1 MQTCTTIVGVIE
13 LRMQKVGYAT
23 TQKRYGI
30 GSSTVTLIMKRFKE
44 LGIPL
49 EELKAMPPEAVVEA
63 FYPPENLKR
72 TEKPLPDFFQIH
84 ARMAA
89 MEHPNLAFLWL
100 EYKEQHPN
108 GYQLSQFYELYRV
121 FLEENFGQSCVIH
134 PQTGRRSGA

>member
-1 MQTCTTIVGVIE
+1 MQTYKTIVGVIE

-44 LGIPL
+44 LGISL
-49 EELKAMPPEAVVEA
+49 EELKVMPPKEVEAA

-89 MEHPNLAFLWL
+89 MERFPLAGVQGTASEWL
-100 EYKEQHPN
+100 PTFAVLRAVSLLPGGVLRADVCYHA
-108 GYQLSQFYELYRV
+108 G
-121 FLEENFGQSCVIH
+121 
-134 PQTGRRSGA
+134 GASPRGTNVH